1 MARIEEL
8 QKIECLTSTY
18 LTEDDSVWPMAE
30 SCFQE
35 VADAYGRQ
43 AVLWLPSFKAD
54 KVVQVHLNFGCV
66 FDEENSFV
74 RWNEFPK
81 DIKERCFA
89 RSCATRNK
97 NVLPPENIGLKLVC

>member
-1 MARIEEL
+1 MARIKEL

-35 VADAYGRQ
+35 VTDAYGRE
-43 AVLWLPSFKAD
+43 AVLRLPGFKAD
-54 KVVQVHLNFGCV
+54 KVVLVHLNFGCV

-81 DIKERCFA
+81 DIKEGCFA
-89 RSCATRNK
+89 SVCAVGAQEPEP
-97 NVLPPENIGLKLVC
+97 VL